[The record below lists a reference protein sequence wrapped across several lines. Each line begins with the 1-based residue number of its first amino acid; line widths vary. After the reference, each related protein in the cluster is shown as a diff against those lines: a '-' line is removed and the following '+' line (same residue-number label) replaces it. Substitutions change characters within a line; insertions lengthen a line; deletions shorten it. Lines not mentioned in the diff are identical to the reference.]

1 MIYFPKTKIF
11 FKGLLMKITHKMSKV
26 AFGLALMF
34 GTVIVSQTFAPVAYA
49 QTQSAKSI
57 VDKAKTDGLV
67 GETLS
72 GYLALV
78 TSTAST
84 SVKSAVNEIN
94 IRRKSVYTKHARA
107 TGESVSDVAGVS
119 GEKLIN
125 KAKLGEKVKLANGV
139 WTTR

>member
-1 MIYFPKTKIF
+1 MNTTYKIRNA
-11 FKGLLMKITHKMSKV
+11 V
-26 AFGLALMF
+26 FGLALIF
-34 GTVIVSQTFAPVAYA
+34 GTVIVSQTVAPVAYA

-78 TSTAST
+78 DANAPT
-84 SVKSAVNEIN
+84 SVKAAVNEIN
-94 IRRKSVYTKHARA
+94 IRRKSVYTQHARA